1 MWELRGWSG
10 WKLAVFPCLEI
21 LLFLSFPFLW
31 VHPLGVYP
39 PGRVVLFPLFLF
51 QSCVC
56 PLLPL
61 GPSEIRASGL
71 GIRGFLLLLF
81 LSFLKLPGALLP
93 LGPEGYP
100 SPFRIFGVGSSS
112 FILLWVVG
120 LRCTGAGALVCRK
133 AGPAGNLNPNG

>member
-21 LLFLSFPFLW
+21 LLFLSLPFLW

-39 PGRVVLFPLFLF
+39 PGRVGSLSPLPFPILR
-51 QSCVC
+51 
-56 PLLPL
+56 LPSPPSGFCFFFSSLSSNSRVHMVL
-61 GPSEIRASGL
+61 GPLKALSLQGL
-71 GIRGFLLLLF
+71 WIAVPTLCT
-81 LSFLKLPGALLP
+81 
-93 LGPEGYP
+93 
-100 SPFRIFGVGSSS
+100 
-112 FILLWVVG
+112 LLWVVG